1 MECSP
6 VSTLVARWTPYYA
19 ASNQPTRLRDIARSM
34 LGGVCGSPVRVR
46 REGDTADL
54 AIATVAVEGPA
65 ARIGMT
71 HDLPGETF
79 RLLSKDVAYLKMS
92 GVKLE
97 EVKSYT
103 AAHK

>member
-1 MECSP
+1 
-6 VSTLVARWTPYYA
+6 
-19 ASNQPTRLRDIARSM
+19 
-34 LGGVCGSPVRVR
+34 
-46 REGDTADL
+46 
-54 AIATVAVEGPA
+54 
-65 ARIGMT
+65 MT

>member
-1 MECSP
+1 M
-6 VSTLVARWTPYYA
+6 
-19 ASNQPTRLRDIARSM
+19 
-34 LGGVCGSPVRVR
+34 RVR